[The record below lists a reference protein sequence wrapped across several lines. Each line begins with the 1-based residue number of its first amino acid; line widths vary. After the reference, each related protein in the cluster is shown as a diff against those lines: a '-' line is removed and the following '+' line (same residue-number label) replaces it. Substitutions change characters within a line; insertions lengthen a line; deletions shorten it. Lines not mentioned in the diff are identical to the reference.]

1 MRIVAFFSAIA
12 VIILLLAGC
21 GHEKS
26 NNSQVVNLVQLGGVE
41 YSEIPK
47 SNIIQLEKSDFPKG
61 EIRSI
66 ERIPIDL
73 EIELREVNILAK
85 GNYLIVKHLEWREGA
100 YLLHVLS
107 LPDYKTV
114 AQLAPFGEGPD
125 EFNDIRMIPTEE
137 TDKLC
142 YVWNIR
148 NNRIFSLSTTLKLEE
163 YDQLAEIPENKIVLM
178 SLYIWEMARCR
189 LV

>member
-1 MRIVAFFSAIA
+1 M
-12 VIILLLAGC
+12 AG
-21 GHEKS
+21 GS
-26 NNSQVVNLVQLGGVE
+26 LS
-41 YSEIPK
+41 
-47 SNIIQLEKSDFPKG
+47 
-61 EIRSI
+61 
-66 ERIPIDL
+66 
-73 EIELREVNILAK
+73 
-85 GNYLIVKHLEWREGA
+85 
-100 YLLHVLS
+100 LHVLS

-163 YDQLAEIPENKIVLM
+163 YDQLAEIPENKIVPDKPLYM
-178 SLYIWEMARCR
+178 GDGKMQVSLGSMMEWE
-189 LV
+189 

>member
-41 YSEIPK
+41 YPEIPK

-66 ERIPIDL
+66 ERIPIDG
-73 EIELREVNILAK
+73 REPIFCMYSLCPIIK
-85 GNYLIVKHLEWREGA
+85 R
-100 YLLHVLS
+100 LL
-107 LPDYKTV
+107 
-114 AQLAPFGEGPD
+114 
-125 EFNDIRMIPTEE
+125 N
-137 TDKLC
+137 
-142 YVWNIR
+142 
-148 NNRIFSLSTTLKLEE
+148 
-163 YDQLAEIPENKIVLM
+163 
-178 SLYIWEMARCR
+178 
-189 LV
+189 